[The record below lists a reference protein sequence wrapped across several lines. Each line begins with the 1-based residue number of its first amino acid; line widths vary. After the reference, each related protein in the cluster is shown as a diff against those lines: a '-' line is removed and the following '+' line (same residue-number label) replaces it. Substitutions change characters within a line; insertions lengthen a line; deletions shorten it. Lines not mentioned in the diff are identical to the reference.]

1 MSGRADNTDGLS
13 ARVRASMKYNSK
25 NIKQLKL
32 NLNKKT
38 DADIIQHLDK
48 KDNVQGY
55 IKKLI
60 RDDM

>member
-1 MSGRADNTDGLS
+1 
-13 ARVRASMKYNSK
+13 MKYNSK
-25 NIKQLKL
+25 NVKQLKL

-38 DADIIQHLDK
+38 DDDIIQHLDQ

>member
-1 MSGRADNTDGLS
+1 MSGRTDNTDGLS

-38 DADIIQHLDK
+38 DSDIIQHLDK

>member
-1 MSGRADNTDGLS
+1 MSGRTDNTDGLS

-25 NIKQLKL
+25 NIKQIKL

-38 DADIIQHLDK
+38 DVDIIQHLDK

>member
-1 MSGRADNTDGLS
+1 MSGRTDNTDGLS

-38 DADIIQHLDK
+38 DSDIIQQLDK

>member
-1 MSGRADNTDGLS
+1 MSGRTDNTDGLS

-32 NLNKKT
+32 NVNKKT
-38 DADIIQHLDK
+38 DSDIIQHLDK

>member
-1 MSGRADNTDGLS
+1 MSGKTDNTDGLS

-38 DADIIQHLDK
+38 DSDIIQHLDQ

>member
-1 MSGRADNTDGLS
+1 MSGKTDNTDGLS

-25 NIKQLKL
+25 NIKQLKI

>member
-1 MSGRADNTDGLS
+1 MSGRTDNTDGLS

-25 NIKQLKL
+25 NIKQIKL

-38 DADIIQHLDK
+38 DSDIIQHLDK

>member
-1 MSGRADNTDGLS
+1 MSGRTDNTDGLS
-13 ARVRASMKYNSK
+13 ARVRASMKYNAK

-38 DADIIQHLDK
+38 DADIIKHLDK